1 MSISASLSVILANRC
16 NQSLSSVKI
25 INSLLNNGWHLEK
38 NNKIYY
44 LPLGDDDDFDWQE
57 NQINKDAFAE
67 IVEQKEQAGEIIGV
81 GLTWGNTD
89 IGVILLIYA
98 NYQLS
103 FSLAINRKKL
113 QSNVTD
119 FNWYLEKIL
128 PCLETDFMT
137 VSNFSF
143 SQD

>member
-1 MSISASLSVILANRC
+1 
-16 NQSLSSVKI
+16 
-25 INSLLNNGWHLEK
+25 
-38 NNKIYY
+38 
-44 LPLGDDDDFDWQE
+44 DDDDFDWQE

-89 IGVILLIYA
+89 IGVILLIYT

-103 FSLAINRKKL
+103 FSLTINRKKL
-113 QSNVTD
+113 QSNITD